1 MKPLELKNTKVALE
15 GLDKFIETWN
25 RKWDNPEKINN
36 KKALLLLKA
45 YDEAENIVRRAFHE
59 DTKDRNCLDNCMLV
73 GINWLR
79 ELVEKNDSN

>member
-1 MKPLELKNTKVALE
+1 MKPLELKNTKIALE
-15 GLDKFIETWN
+15 GLDKVLVSWD

-36 KKALLLLKA
+36 KTALLLFKA
-45 YDEAENIVRRAFHE
+45 LEEAENVVRRAFYE

-79 ELVEKNDSN
+79 ELVKKNDSN